1 MPVYQVPQF
10 LDSGDKI
17 LGPLNVRQFVYLMVG
32 VFLNAGLFQL
42 VQSVFPGID
51 IVGFVFLIPTVAL
64 FGYLALG
71 QYNGL
76 DAEVYVL
83 KVILYVLKPR
93 IMTYRRMPYH
103 EDLNKQFSEANFTKI
118 NEKMLQRV
126 ALKKKMESDEYYQFS
141 KADPETKAKRIREL
155 GVFIDRGYGNILT
168 ELGRNELVMQEKQKF
183 LQKQKMEKNARDNSN
198 KFMKPDI
205 LQVDDLRKQNLQNN
219 GNQSNS
225 VNFFELEDKDS

>member
-42 VQSVFPGID
+42 IQGIFPGID

-64 FGYLALG
+64 FGYLAFG

-76 DAEVYVL
+76 DSEVYVL
-83 KVILYVLKPR
+83 KVILYILKPR
-93 IMTYRRMPYH
+93 VMTYRRMPYFS
-103 EDLNKQFSEANFTKI
+103 DLQKQLSEANFTKI

-126 ALKKKMESDEYYQFS
+126 ALKKKMENDQYYQFS
-141 KADPETKAKRIREL
+141 NADPETKAKRIREL
-155 GVFIDRGYGNILT
+155 GVFIDRGYGNILNQ
-168 ELGRNELVMQEKQKF
+168 LGRNELAMQERQKF
-183 LQKQKMEKNARDNSN
+183 AEKRNMDKKAGDNSN
-198 KFMKPDI
+198 KFIKPDI
-205 LQVDDLRKQNLQNN
+205 LQVDDLREQNLKDQGIQN
-219 GNQSNS
+219 NS
-225 VNFFELEDKDS
+225 VNFFDLDNK